1 MMEIE
6 TERFIHIERREQ
18 SFGSK
23 MAPLVTIGLV
33 IGGIYL
39 YCRMSKAMLI
49 ERIMRIWVR
58 IADEKELEFDD
69 EVMEQDLRSLS
80 LRDLGILA
88 EYHELLIW
96 EKRAKGK
103 PNNSMRRR
111 RLMDKKMERLE
122 KVKSSYDYSG
132 IEDKID
138 LTAINYII
146 ED

>member
-6 TERFIHIERREQ
+6 TERIIHIERREQ
-18 SFGSK
+18 SFGNK
-23 MAPLVTIGLV
+23 IAPLVTIGL
-33 IGGIYL
+33 ILGGIYL
-39 YCRMSKAMLI
+39 YCRMSKEMLI
-49 ERIMRIWVR
+49 ERIMRLWIR

-69 EVMEQDLRSLS
+69 ELMEQDLRSLS
-80 LRDLGILA
+80 LRDLGTLA

-96 EKRAKGK
+96 EKRANEK
-103 PNNSMRRR
+103 PNDSMRRR
-111 RLMDKKMERLE
+111 RLMEKKMERLE
-122 KVKSSYDYSG
+122 RIKSSYDYSG